1 MIPRILETAILQRL
15 GKKKV
20 IMLLGP
26 RQVGKTTLVDKILKE
41 FRGKTSYLTGDD
53 PAIRARLSDAPLD
66 RLRQLASG
74 VDLIVL
80 DEAQRIKN
88 IGITLKLLVDHL
100 PETQVIATGS
110 SSFDLANEI
119 NEPLTGRKFELNLFP
134 IAWQEWA
141 SHTGTFQAEA
151 GLEHRLLYGMYP
163 EVLTNPGK
171 EKEILANL
179 ATSNLYKDL
188 LSYGSIRKPEFLE
201 KILQALALQVGAE
214 VSLNE
219 LSNLVQIDKKTV
231 ESYIGLLEKAFV
243 ILRLG
248 PFSRNLRNE
257 ISRTRKIYFY
267 DNGIRNALIGNFQ
280 PMSLRQDTGA
290 LWENFLVSERMKA
303 NHYSQRWF
311 VNSYFW
317 RTRQQQEIDYLEENN
332 GEISAFEFKW
342 NPKSRARF
350 PRSFMESYP
359 VKETAVVN
367 SENFPPF
374 LNVEARPE

>member
-219 LSNLVQIDKKTV
+219 ISNLVQIDKKTV